1 MEGLDELRELTLAVS
16 RAAEAVAVI
25 RRKASRHV
33 MDGEPPKRQRVLLT
47 LDIDGRIIELTDKQ
61 IAALLT
67 VKASGGAEVLS
78 TVARMTGLTSKL
90 GLGLAL
96 QLAEKGLVK
105 LVATPQRKI
114 IALTPLGRKVADIV
128 EREIESRVTP

>member
-1 MEGLDELRELTLAVS
+1 
-16 RAAEAVAVI
+16 
-25 RRKASRHV
+25 HV

-47 LDIDGRIIELTDKQ
+47 LDVDGRIIELTDKQ

-114 IALTPLGRKVADIV
+114 IALTPLGRKVAEIV

>member
-1 MEGLDELRELTLAVS
+1 MEGLDELRELSLAVA

-25 RRKASRHV
+25 RRKAKRHI
-33 MDGEPPKRQRVLLT
+33 MEGEPPKRQRVLLT
-47 LDIDGRIIELTDKQ
+47 VEVDGRSIELTDKQ

-67 VKASGGAEVLS
+67 IRASGGAEVLS

-90 GLGLAL
+90 GLGLAI
-96 QLAEKGLVK
+96 QLAEKELVK

-114 IALTPLGRKVADIV
+114 VALTPFGRRVAELV
-128 EREIESRVTP
+128 EKEIESRITS